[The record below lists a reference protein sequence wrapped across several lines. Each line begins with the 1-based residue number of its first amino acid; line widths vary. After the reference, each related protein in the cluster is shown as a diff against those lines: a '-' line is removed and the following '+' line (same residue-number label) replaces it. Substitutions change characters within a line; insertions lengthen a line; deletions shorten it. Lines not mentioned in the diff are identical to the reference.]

1 MTILKVF
8 IQLLLLVAFGTVNQ
22 AAPIVINH
30 PLSNGRTVDIPEDMA
45 ERFQQLYTIMQTES
59 AFSDHKVKFMINGFE
74 YTAVLLGSKE
84 DSESGKKIHHVSF
97 DPLDV
102 RFVDGQSSDDG
113 FYIAVV
119 SPEGDVEFEENFEVR
134 INEGVSKPGTNG
146 SGGQSNAGNHSQ
158 SGTGGSPT
166 GKGDNPLGSAHEA
179 GKSGGASAAGAKG
192 VQLLLVPPSMLK
204 EILGLKKEIEFQS
217 KLYDKRE
224 KEFEEARK
232 KEISEMVAVSIP
244 ALLQLAN
251 MQEISLNDVEFEDPE
266 NFQFKTADPELL
278 TALQELNETLS
289 SHHPRSQEEYLVK
302 DIGLAAVQMADHS
315 ASVDQRAEAEA
326 YKEIAITAADV
337 LVGIDPFTGIARDF
351 TEFYSGKNMIT
362 GESLSSTE
370 RILSGVFFVA
380 GLGTGGLA
388 NSAKGITKAAVI
400 LGRKVLGGG
409 KYKGLFK
416 DFGDFTKRQMDQ
428 VEVATS
434 SVDLS
439 KGSLSQKSLAQH
451 YTKLFESIG
460 LKNKAD
466 MERFVN
472 MAQQVPGSRSE
483 VPDFVAEML
492 NKSSNVNP
500 SRGNEFVKKLP
511 DLKGSHKDAFDG
523 NVFKGEYEPGEIVFQ
538 VQRTD
543 QISQGNWFSP
553 IKPLDALHAEELLN
567 INKWGNDA
575 GQLKAFVVKER
586 VSGYAG
592 KVAGGEGHQFYV
604 PEGTPI
610 DEIFEE
616 IKF

>member
-1 MTILKVF
+1 MTFLKLF
-8 IQLLLLVAFGTVNQ
+8 IQLLLLVAFGIANQ
-22 AAPIVINH
+22 AATIAVSH

-59 AFSDHKVKFMINGFE
+59 AFADHKVKFLINGFE
-74 YTAVLLGSKE
+74 YTAVLLGSTE
-84 DSESGKKIHHVSF
+84 DPETGKKIHHVSF

-102 RFVDGQSSDDG
+102 RFVEGESSDEG

-119 SPEGDVEFEENFEVR
+119 SPEGEVEFEENFEVR
-134 INEGVSKPGTNG
+134 NKEGVSKPGTNG
-146 SGGQSNAGNHSQ
+146 SGRQNNAGTNSQ
-158 SGTGGSPT
+158 SGAGGSST
-166 GKGDNPLGSAHEA
+166 AKGNSPLGSAHEA

-217 KLYDKRE
+217 KLYEKRE

-232 KEISEMVAVSIP
+232 KEINEMVAVSIP

-251 MQEISLNDVEFEDPE
+251 MQEVSIGDVEFEDSE
-266 NFQFKTADPELL
+266 KFQFKSADPEFLA
-278 TALQELNETLS
+278 TLQELNETLS
-289 SHHPRSQEEYLVK
+289 SHQPRSQEEYLVK

-315 ASVDQRAEAEA
+315 ASVDQSVEAEA

-362 GESLSSTE
+362 GQSLSSTE

-388 NSAKGITKAAVI
+388 NSAKGITKAAVT

-416 DFGDFTKRQMDQ
+416 NFGEFTKRQMDL

-439 KGSLSQKSLAQH
+439 NGSLIQKKLAQD
-451 YTKLFESIG
+451 YTELFESMG
-460 LKNKAD
+460 LNNKKD
-466 MERFVN
+466 MERLVN
-472 MAQQVPGSRSE
+472 IVQQVPGSRSE
-483 VPDFVAEML
+483 VPAFVAKML
-492 NKSSNVNP
+492 NKSSSVNP
-500 SRGNEFVKKLP
+500 SRGNEFVKQLP

-523 NVFKGEYEPGEIVFQ
+523 HIFKGEYEPGEIVFQ
-538 VQRTD
+538 AQRTD
-543 QISQGNWFSP
+543 QIGQGNWFSS
-553 IKPLDALHAEELLN
+553 IKPLDALHAEDLLN
-567 INKWGNDA
+567 IKKWGNDA